1 MPVLIE
7 QPPIPA
13 GLKYLGTWDAATNTP
28 ALATGGSGGNENEFY
43 VCSVADASFPA
54 IDGITSAIVGDWML
68 NNGSIWQK
76 VPYTA
81 PASPDP
87 LANTYRVSSIGGSF
101 TTIQAAI
108 TAINALAHTN
118 GVRLVVDGGI
128 YTVTDTIVINSPV
141 DLQIEGSGF
150 TSTIFKAG
158 TGLENKPMFDIRS
171 KCNFTRV
178 GFDGTLAGWAATTG
192 SFLYFNTTALFSRI
206 DEVAFD
212 TAAIGIKI
220 VKGVKIIITKFI
232 FDTCGSGI
240 SINTTETPELD
251 AEIGNFVDCPIGINL
266 LKGVTSEFIFTL
278 LVFKNPL
285 LGVGINY
292 VGADITYSIFTIIN
306 CIHNYVGSFLAGFDF
321 SIARDANIFVNSN
334 VGEEDKKPHAKINL
348 SNSSATQSI
357 ASGNGTKLNYTNTNS
372 YACKVT
378 IANNKMTF
386 LPDYPFDAA
395 MWVSLNIQADTGQPA
410 DLVLGIVKN
419 NDPTKYHGVQTVN
432 IDTNDKS
439 FHVSMNVYFDDVAKN
454 DYFEIWCKGAATET
468 IRVVDINWLAI
479 AI

>member
-13 GLKYLGTWDAATNTP
+13 GLSYLGTWDASTNTP
-28 ALATGGSGGNENEFY
+28 AISTGGTGGSTNEFY

-54 IDGITSAIVGDWML
+54 IDGITSAIVGDWMM

-87 LANTYRVSSIGGSF
+87 LANTYRVSSTGGSF

-118 GVRLVVDGGI
+118 GVRLVVDGGT
-128 YTVTDTIVINSPV
+128 YTIDDTIVVNSTV
-141 DLQIEGSGF
+141 KLQIEGSGF
-150 TSTIFKAG
+150 NSTIFKAA

-171 KCNFTRV
+171 ECSFLRV
-178 GFDGTLAGWAATTG
+178 GFDGTLAGWVTTTG
-192 SFLYFNTTALFSRI
+192 SFLYYNTTALFSRLN
-206 DEVAFD
+206 ELSFN
-212 TAAIGIKI
+212 TAQTGIKI
-220 VKGVKIIITKFI
+220 TKGVEIILTNFI
-232 FDTCGSGI
+232 FDTCTTGI
-240 SINTTETPELD
+240 SVNTTETPILD
-251 AEIGNFVDCPIGINL
+251 AEIGNFVDCAKSIHLI
-266 LKGVTSEFIFTL
+266 KAATAEFIFMF
-278 LVFKNPL
+278 LVFKNPA
-285 LGVGINY
+285 LGVGITY
-292 VGADITYSIFTIIN
+292 VGADVTYTEFSIMN
-306 CIHNYVGSFLAGFDF
+306 CIHNHIGSLLSGFDF
-321 SIARDANIFVNSN
+321 TIARDANIFVKSN

-348 SNSSATQSI
+348 SASTATQSI
-357 ASGNGTKLNYTNTNS
+357 ASGNGTKLNYTNTDS

-386 LPDYPFDAA
+386 LPDYPLDAT

-419 NDPTKYHGVQTVN
+419 NDPTKYYGAQAVN

-439 FHVSMNVYFDDVAKN
+439 FHVSFNVYLDDIAKN